1 MKLKK
6 PIFWD
11 YKHPNLLSY
20 LLIPFTL
27 PFILNNLLL
36 SIKKKPYKNDRIKNI
51 CVGNIYIGGTAKTPL
66 TIKIYQIL
74 KNLNFRVATI
84 KKFYKNQTDE
94 QKILRNKTKLYC
106 SKKRKYAMYDAIKD
120 DIEVAIFDDG
130 LQDVSINYHLNFV
143 CFNTT
148 KWIGNGFLI
157 PAGPLREKIESI
169 SKYDAIFLNGNNE
182 DASNLK
188 LLIRKYNPHIKIF
201 ESYYA
206 PVDIDKFD
214 NKEKYLIFSGIGNP
228 ESFKQTLLNNKLNII
243 REVIFPDH
251 YQYTKNDIE
260 SLKLEAKNLNAK
272 IITTEKD
279 YVKLDNQNLKKINF
293 LAIELII
300 KKENELINFIQSKI

>member
-188 LLIRKYNPHIKIF
+188 LLIKKYNPHIKIF

-206 PVDIDKFD
+206 AVDIDKFD
-214 NKEKYLIFSGIGNP
+214 IEEKYLIFSGIGNP

-279 YVKLDNQNLKKINF
+279 YVKLDNENLKKIDF

>member
-188 LLIRKYNPHIKIF
+188 LLIKKYNPHIKIF
-201 ESYYA
+201 ESYYTA
-206 PVDIDKFD
+206 VDIDKFD
-214 NKEKYLIFSGIGNP
+214 IEEKYLIFSGIGNP

-279 YVKLDNQNLKKINF
+279 YVKLDNENLKKIDF
-293 LAIELII
+293 MSIELII

>member
-74 KNLNFRVATI
+74 KNLNFKVATI
-84 KKFYKNQTDE
+84 KKFYKNQIDE

-120 DIEVAIFDDG
+120 DIDVAIFDDG
-130 LQDVSINYHLNFV
+130 LQDVSINYHLSFV

-188 LLIRKYNPHIKIF
+188 LLIKKYNPHIKIF

-206 PVDIDKFD
+206 AVDIDKFD
-214 NKEKYLIFSGIGNP
+214 IKEKYLIFSGIGNP

-279 YVKLDNQNLKKINF
+279 YVKLDNENLNRINF